1 MNQEANLS
9 EWTLIDD
16 AVVESKG
23 SWFNV
28 IRQCVEL
35 RIFPKIIFFEKV
47 NSEDNDLIK
56 DSEPLTEGF
65 LQFLYTLSIKAS

>member
-9 EWTLIDD
+9 EWTLINDS
-16 AVVESKG
+16 VVERMG

-35 RIFPKIIFFEKV
+35 RIFPKIIFFEKL
-47 NSEDNDLIK
+47 NSEDDDLIK